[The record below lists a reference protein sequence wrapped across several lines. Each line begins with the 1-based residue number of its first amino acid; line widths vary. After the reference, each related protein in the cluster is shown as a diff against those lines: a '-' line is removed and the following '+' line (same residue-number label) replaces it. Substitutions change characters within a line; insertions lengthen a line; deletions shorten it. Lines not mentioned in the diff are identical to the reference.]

1 MRLLYYTFI
10 FLFLNLSFSQKFEK
24 GYFIENNGN
33 KVECF
38 LDRKYQYYSPEV
50 VIYKL
55 NIDDSTKE
63 IDLNS
68 IKELSIYDKVI
79 YYKFYVEVEVSGIKL
94 EDLDNEKK
102 INTIK
107 KNVLLELVEDG
118 KIKLFEYNVLD
129 FKSTFYVLK
138 EGETIPELLDYKKY
152 KTNGFLDVV
161 NENNNFRNEIFN
173 FVKDANIA
181 ASEIENIEYENDDL
195 QKVIKRYNEL
205 NNNSISLN
213 NKKSKNSKFNIK
225 PRLSI
230 LSSSVEYQ
238 NLINSSFSSKSNFDP
253 KFSLGFGVDLELET
267 ISNFSVFL
275 SPMFS
280 SYTNTSTQTIY
291 GVSSNDRV
299 IETKVD
305 YKFIRSLI
313 GIRKYFELKNKKEI
327 YLGANFIFDYVLNSE
342 TLQVFHPYLFNLNSN
357 FFQLGLNL
365 GFDINKK
372 YYIEFNYDL
381 PKNLSSDIPG
391 RETKYNNISVS
402 FMYNLFNKK

>member
-38 LDRKYQYYSPEV
+38 LDKKYQFYSPDIV
-50 VIYKL
+50 KYKL
-55 NIDDSTKE
+55 IENDNIKE

-68 IKELSIYDKVI
+68 IKELSIYNKVI
-79 YYKFYVEVEVSGIKL
+79 YYKFNVEVEVSGVGI

-102 INTIK
+102 INTIT

-118 KIKLFEYNVLD
+118 KIKLFVYNFD
-129 FKSTFYVLK
+129 YKSCFYLLK
-138 EGETIPELLDYKKY
+138 EGESVPELLDYKKY
-152 KTNGFLDVV
+152 RSGEQFVTVS
-161 NENNNFRNEIFN
+161 ENNNYRNEIYN
-173 FVKDANIA
+173 FVKDANISA
-181 ASEIENIEYENDDL
+181 AELENIEYEEDDL
-195 QKVIKRYNEL
+195 QKVIKKYNEL
-205 NNNSISLN
+205 NNNSLSLN
-213 NKKSKNSKFNIK
+213 FKKSKSSKFNIK

-230 LSSSVEYQ
+230 LNSSVEYQ
-238 NLINSSFSSKSNFDP
+238 NLINSSFNSKSKFDS
-253 KFSLGFGVDLELET
+253 KVGLGFGVDLELET

-275 SPMFS
+275 SPIFS

-291 GVSSNDRV
+291 GVSSSDRV

-305 YKFIRSLI
+305 YKFIRNLI
-313 GIRKYFELKNKKEI
+313 GVRKYFELKNKKEI
-327 YLGANFIFDYVLNSE
+327 YFGANLIFDYVLNSE
-342 TLQVFHPYLFNLNSN
+342 TLQVFHPDLINLNES
-357 FFQLGLNL
+357 FQLGLNL

-381 PKNLSSDIPG
+381 PKNLSSNTDG
-391 RETKYNNISVS
+391 RETKYSNISFSV
-402 FMYNLFNKK
+402 MYNLFNKK